1 VSALEI
7 AHSARSCLDGDGLAR
22 VIRERSYM
30 LRFAANRPTQA
41 TAVDDVTVELAVV
54 RDGHVG
60 RAATNQIDREGL
72 TRCARQST
80 EAAELATTAGPGG
93 HPGLHI
99 PGGESRVD
107 GAFDLATSQLD
118 PERGAAAMEAAWSV
132 AAAAGLE
139 AHGIWTEGAV
149 EHAVADEHG
158 SNDERMTDAFFKV
171 VCIDASRRRSGYA
184 ALAAR
189 AGDALDAPALSE
201 SAARKASASRE
212 VAELPSGQYPVVF
225 EHGAVG
231 LLMAMLGATAFNG
244 LAHAERRG
252 ALVDRLGTQVAAA
265 AVNLAD
271 SPHYH
276 LTLPR
281 SFDAEGTLKRP
292 LALIQDGVGRAV
304 VHDRRS
310 AALAGGE
317 STGHATEPGGHPDG
331 PYPTNLVLDGGDAAD
346 VAELCAP
353 IERGVYVTRLWY
365 ANVIRPKET
374 LVTAVTR
381 DGTFLIEDGAVTT
394 PLRDLRL
401 TDSLLGMLS
410 RVQGLTSEQRLTSE
424 GDFYGRRFASGVAC
438 PAARVE
444 SVRFTSAAG

>member
-1 VSALEI
+1 MSALEI
-7 AHSARSCLDGDGLAR
+7 ARSARSCLDGEGLAR
-22 VIRERSYM
+22 VVRERSYM

-54 RDGHVG
+54 RSGHLG
-60 RAATNQIDREGL
+60 RATTNRIDREGL
-72 TRCARQST
+72 ARCARQAT
-80 EAAELATTAGPGG
+80 DAAELASTAGPGG
-93 HPGLHI
+93 HPGLRVS
-99 PGGESRVD
+99 GGGHRPD
-107 GAFDLATSQLD
+107 GAFDTATARLD
-118 PERGAAAMEAAWSV
+118 PVRGATAMEAASSV
-132 AAAAGLE
+132 AGAAGLE

-149 EHAVADEHG
+149 EHAVADEHD
-158 SNDERMTDAFFKV
+158 SNDEQTTDAFFKV

-189 AGDALDAPALSE
+189 AANGLDAPALCE
-201 SAARKASASRE
+201 SAAHKASAGRE
-212 VAELPSGQYPVVF
+212 VAELPPGQYPVVF

-231 LLMAMLGATAFNG
+231 LLMALLGATAFNG
-244 LAHAERRG
+244 LAHAEGHG
-252 ALVDRLGTQVAAA
+252 ALVDRLGTQVAAP

-292 LALIQDGVGRAV
+292 LALIQDGVARAV

-317 STGHATEPGGHPDG
+317 STGHASEPGGHPDG
-331 PYPTNLVLDGGDAAD
+331 PHPTNLVVNGGGAAD

-353 IERGVYVTRLWY
+353 IERGIFVTRLWY

-381 DGTFLIEDGAVTT
+381 DGTFLIENGVVTT

-410 RVQGLTSEQRLTSE
+410 RVRGLTSEQRLTSE
-424 GDFYGRRFASGVAC
+424 GDFYGRRFASGVVC

>member
-7 AHSARSCLDGDGLAR
+7 AHSARSCLDGEGLAR
-22 VIRERSYM
+22 VVRERSYM

-41 TAVDDVTVELAVV
+41 TAVNDVTVELAVV
-54 RDGHVG
+54 RGGHLG
-60 RAATNQIDREGL
+60 RAATNRIDREGL
-72 TRCARQST
+72 ARCARQAT
-80 EAAELATTAGPGG
+80 DAAELASTAGPGG
-93 HPGLHI
+93 HPGLRVS
-99 PGGESRVD
+99 GGGHRPD
-107 GAFDLATSQLD
+107 GAFDPATARLD
-118 PERGAAAMEAAWSV
+118 PMRGAAAMEAASSV
-132 AAAAGLE
+132 AGAAGLE

-149 EHAVADEHG
+149 EHAVADEHDG
-158 SNDERMTDAFFKV
+158 NEEQTTDAFFKV

-189 AGDALDAPALSE
+189 AADELDAPALSE
-201 SAARKASASRE
+201 SAARKASAGRG

-231 LLMAMLGATAFNG
+231 LLVALLGATAFNG
-244 LAHAERRG
+244 LAHAEGRS
-252 ALVDRLGTQVAAA
+252 ALVDRLGAPVAAP

-271 SPHYH
+271 SPHYR

-281 SFDAEGTLKRP
+281 SFDAEGTPKRP
-292 LALIQDGVGRAV
+292 LALIQDGVARAV

-317 STGHATEPGGHPDG
+317 STGHATEAGGRPDG
-331 PYPTNLVLDGGDAAD
+331 PHPTNLVLDGGGAAN

-353 IERGVYVTRLWY
+353 IERGIYVTRLWY

-381 DGTFLIEDGAVTT
+381 DGTFLIENGAVTT

-424 GDFYGRRFASGVAC
+424 GDFYGRRFASGVVC

>member
-1 VSALEI
+1 VSAVEI
-7 AHSARSCLDGDGLAR
+7 AHAARSCLHGEGLAY

-54 RDGHVG
+54 RGGHVG
-60 RAATNQIDREGL
+60 RAATNRIDHEGL
-72 TRCARQST
+72 ARCARQAT
-80 EAAELATTAGPGG
+80 EAAELASTAGPGG
-93 HPGLHI
+93 HPGLHVSD
-99 PGGESRVD
+99 GGHRVG
-107 GAFDLATSQLD
+107 GAFDPATARLD
-118 PERGAAAMEAAWSV
+118 PARGAAAMEAASSV
-132 AAAAGLE
+132 AGAAGLE

-158 SNDERMTDAFFKV
+158 SNDERTTDAFFKV
-171 VCIDASRRRSGYA
+171 VCIDTARRRSGYA
-184 ALAAR
+184 ALASR
-189 AGDALDAPALSE
+189 AADGVDAPALCE
-201 SAARKASASRE
+201 SAARKASASGE
-212 VAELPSGQYPVVF
+212 VAELPSGEYPVVF
-225 EHGAVG
+225 EPGAVG
-231 LLMAMLGATAFNG
+231 LLIALLGATAFNG
-244 LAHAERRG
+244 LAHAEGRG
-252 ALVDRLGTQVAAA
+252 ALVGRLGAQVAVP

-271 SPHYH
+271 SPHH
-276 LTLPR
+276 RLTLPR
-281 SFDAEGTLKRP
+281 SFDAEGTVKRP
-292 LALIQDGVGRAV
+292 LALIQDGVARAV
-304 VHDRRS
+304 LHDRRS
-310 AALAGGE
+310 AALGGDE
-317 STGHATEPGGHPDG
+317 STGHAMEPGGHPNG
-331 PYPTNLVLDGGDAAD
+331 PHPANLVLDGGGAAD

-381 DGTFLIEDGAVTT
+381 DGTFLIENGAVTA

-410 RVQGLTSEQRLTSE
+410 RMQGLTSEQRLTSE
-424 GDFYGRRFASGVAC
+424 GDFYGRRSASGVVC